1 MQKNLVKK
9 TISHQ
14 RHISIYWTTMMIT
27 RRQDCYRT
35 SNKRTYARILGSQRQ
50 KAKAYEDEDEGGN
63 KRQHVLKNFNDHG
76 DGEESEPDLSLL
88 LSCRFQL
95 EEFGRGHGRGRGRLS
110 CGHLSWGLD
119 SSSYQGTYFSSSY
132 HDHPY
137 PYLFPCPYPYHLSQI
152 ADEGC
157 EIVRDRGRSDGKA
170 LPEVEYACRSAK
182 RRTADSWP
190 TETFFQLTRVRYNKI
205 DFNYL
210 DT

>member
-1 MQKNLVKK
+1 
-9 TISHQ
+9 
-14 RHISIYWTTMMIT
+14 MMIT

-63 KRQHVLKNFNDHG
+63 KRQHVLKIFNDHG

-110 CGHLSWGLD
+110 CGHLSLGLD

-132 HDHPY
+132 HDH